1 MQLEVQSRTV
11 LACPETR
18 SLLMQEATTVGPR
31 NSVPWDVPSG
41 QSLMTLLALVG
52 TKRMDV
58 EALRER
64 VKLTPLAF
72 ENFLG
77 WLQREYLV
85 DVIATLEG
93 DQVKESVA
101 LTEKGEAAL
110 VSMLES
116 TCELPDLR

>member
-1 MQLEVQSRTV
+1 
-11 LACPETR
+11 
-18 SLLMQEATTVGPR
+18 
-31 NSVPWDVPSG
+31 
-41 QSLMTLLALVG
+41 
-52 TKRMDV
+52 MDV